1 LPADC
6 LLIASLIRW
15 AIQFLEEM
23 EESPRCWYGGAVGM
37 LGFDGHLNTGL
48 TLRTV
53 RIANGVAEVREAAPC
68 AVTCGEMAP

>member
-1 LPADC
+1 
-6 LLIASLIRW
+6 
-15 AIQFLEEM
+15 M

-37 LGFDGHLNTGL
+37 LGFDGNLNTGL

-68 AVTCGEMAP
+68 AVTCGEMAT